1 MKLLTITV
9 PCYNSENYMKKC
21 VDSLLEGGENVE
33 ILIVDDGSSDK
44 TAQIADEYAEKFPTI
59 VRAIHQENGGH
70 GEAVNT
76 GLRNATGIFF
86 KVVDSDDWVNKEA
99 YLKIL
104 STLEHLLGG
113 DKSLDML
120 ISNFVY
126 EKQGASR
133 KKVMQYRRCFP
144 VEEMFGWEQIR
155 HMPKGKYLLMHS
167 MIYRTRL
174 LKDCGLKLPKH
185 TFYVD
190 NLFAFEPLPF
200 VKNMYYLDVNFY
212 RYFIGREDQSVH
224 ESVMIKRIDQQLR
237 VNRLMVEA
245 YTRYELKKKEINKYM
260 ISYLD
265 IITTVSSMMLIRSGT
280 EDAMKKK
287 KELWEFIR
295 CEDRRLYRKLRY
307 GLLGRAVNLPGK
319 GGRKM
324 SVAVYKVCQKFYG
337 FN

>member
-9 PCYNSENYMKKC
+9 PCYNSENNMKKC
-21 VDSLLEGGENVE
+21 VDSLLEGGDNVE

-245 YTRYELKKKEINKYM
+245 YTRYDLRQKEINKYM

>member
-1 MKLLTITV
+1 
-9 PCYNSENYMKKC
+9 
-21 VDSLLEGGENVE
+21 
-33 ILIVDDGSSDK
+33 
-44 TAQIADEYAEKFPTI
+44 
-59 VRAIHQENGGH
+59 
-70 GEAVNT
+70 
-76 GLRNATGIFF
+76 
-86 KVVDSDDWVNKEA
+86 
-99 YLKIL
+99 
-104 STLEHLLGG
+104 
-113 DKSLDML
+113 ML

-144 VEEMFGWEQIR
+144 VKEMFGWEQIR

-245 YTRYELKKKEINKYM
+245 YTRYDLRQKEINKYM

>member
-21 VDSLLEGGENVE
+21 VDSLLDGGENVE

-245 YTRYELKKKEINKYM
+245 YTRYDLRQKEINKYM